1 MKPAAQL
8 VWLDTCGSTNDEAW
22 ARATAGI
29 RAVAATHQ
37 TRGRGRRGDGRGAV
51 AARAAGGRRGARIS
65 PFRRFYEQHPTLMA
79 EGQRV
84 FELEKEFPI
93 KPDAMETQEYSTL
106 SKMYLD
112 KVAPEFEHV
121 ESASER
127 EWLYEEYEREIG
139 ATLSRSQQ
147 A

>member
-1 MKPAAQL
+1 MLKFRYLSPRVLSVRHFSREVFRQQ
-8 VWLDTCGSTNDEAW
+8 GYKY
-22 ARATAGI
+22 
-29 RAVAATHQ
+29 
-37 TRGRGRRGDGRGAV
+37 
-51 AARAAGGRRGARIS
+51 ARIS